1 LTTTHDSVEPALP
14 TAGPPAAFAP
24 KFGFAVALATG
35 LMTVLTFS
43 LAVATPP
50 RSGQLCQASC
60 FTYPYLGIAA
70 RFPRDYFWMLPAIV
84 ATLLYTAF
92 AVALY
97 GRAAPDKRPV
107 AQLGLVL
114 SGMAALTL
122 VGDYFVQLAVIQ
134 PSVLAGE
141 GDGISLL
148 TQYNPHGLF
157 IALEEMGY
165 LLMSLSLVC
174 MSGALTS
181 ATRLER
187 VVRWLFVGGFVVNV
201 LGLSWYLARHGHLRG
216 YLFEILVI
224 SVDWIVLIGAAFMM
238 AIVFRRDI
246 SYGRARTLHGEATL
260 PRAAAGRL
268 RKVLLVC
275 GVLSSVVYIAADV
288 VSGLSWAAYSFTSQ
302 TISELSA
309 LGAPSRPTW
318 LAFGIPYD
326 LLLIA
331 FGVGVWGSASQKR
344 GLRVTAALLVA
355 IGAIG
360 SVWPPMHVR
369 GSVTT
374 LTDTL
379 HIVWA
384 GVISLLILL
393 AIGFGS
399 GTFGRRFRVYSLATI
414 AVLLVSG
421 TLTSLYGPRIAAN
434 QPTPGVGILERID
447 LAGYLVWTAVLAV
460 ALLRTSRRRGP

>member
-1 LTTTHDSVEPALP
+1 
-14 TAGPPAAFAP
+14 
-24 KFGFAVALATG
+24 
-35 LMTVLTFS
+35 
-43 LAVATPP
+43 
-50 RSGQLCQASC
+50 
-60 FTYPYLGIAA
+60 
-70 RFPRDYFWMLPAIV
+70 
-84 ATLLYTAF
+84 
-92 AVALY
+92 
-97 GRAAPDKRPV
+97 
-107 AQLGLVL
+107 
-114 SGMAALTL
+114 
-122 VGDYFVQLAVIQ
+122 
-134 PSVLAGE
+134 
-141 GDGISLL
+141 
-148 TQYNPHGLF
+148 
-157 IALEEMGY
+157 
-165 LLMSLSLVC
+165 
-174 MSGALTS
+174 
-181 ATRLER
+181 
-187 VVRWLFVGGFVVNV
+187 
-201 LGLSWYLARHGHLRG
+201 
-216 YLFEILVI
+216 
-224 SVDWIVLIGAAFMM
+224 
-238 AIVFRRDI
+238 
-246 SYGRARTLHGEATL
+246 
-260 PRAAAGRL
+260 
-268 RKVLLVC
+268 
-275 GVLSSVVYIAADV
+275 VVYIAADV